1 MTLPKWLYSTLPLWQ
16 YANMET
22 ARIGYYRLV
31 ANDDEPPHRIEE
43 LMEAAGLNQ
52 AELARRANVT
62 ASSLNKVIKGTR
74 GLDLDWMIR
83 LARALST
90 EEAPVSPADLLPRS
104 VNPWLL
110 DEEER
115 ALIDARR
122 HADQAQRETFKRV
135 AEAVLPFRERKQED
149 AA

>member
-1 MTLPKWLYSTLPLWQ
+1 M
-16 YANMET
+16 AN
-22 ARIGYYRLV
+22 ARIGYYRVV

-90 EEAPVSPADLLPRS
+90 DERPISPADLLPRS

-115 ALIDARR
+115 ALIEARR
-122 HADQAQRETFKRV
+122 QADEAQRETFKRV
-135 AEAVLPFRERKQED
+135 AEAVLPFRAAKQDD

>member
-1 MTLPKWLYSTLPLWQ
+1 M
-16 YANMET
+16 AND
-22 ARIGYYRLV
+22 RIGYYRLV

-43 LMEAAGLNQ
+43 LMKAAGLNQ

-62 ASSLNKVIKGTR
+62 PSSLNKVLKGTR

-90 EEAPVSPADLLPRS
+90 DEQIISPADLLPRS

-122 HADQAQRETFKRV
+122 QADEAQRETFKRV
-135 AEAVLPFRERKQED
+135 AEAVLPFRQAKQDD